1 MRSPAHNAFLGLVL
15 AGWGLASCVP
25 GPVTARGH
33 DIGQDRRS
41 ETDWRDNFYGIRAV
55 GSEGTRLEI
64 QLEPGLEVRARA
76 VLVQRGSTW
85 TTTTSHCPRLT
96 NALEAFR
103 QLPALKPG
111 PAALQPD
118 LPAAIPV
125 PPRPTGGE
133 SWTIRTSAY
142 APNWSSNEIV
152 LHGLGG
158 PYPFW
163 VGETVEVIKAC
174 DPSPA

>member
-1 MRSPAHNAFLGLVL
+1 MLNPVLNHALRLVFAGCLVSSCAPVLAATQDQVPDQGRSPQ
-15 AGWGLASCVP
+15 
-25 GPVTARGH
+25 
-33 DIGQDRRS
+33 I
-41 ETDWRDNFYGIRAV
+41 DWRENFYGIRAD
-55 GSEGTRLEI
+55 GSQGTRLEI
-64 QLEPGLEVRARA
+64 QFEPGLEVRARA
-76 VLVQRGSTW
+76 VLVQDASTW
-85 TTTTSHCPRLT
+85 TATTSDCPRLT
-96 NALEAFR
+96 AALEAFR
-103 QLPALKPG
+103 QLPPLKPG
-111 PAALQPD
+111 PAALQPN

-163 VGETVEVIKAC
+163 VGDTVEVIKAC
-174 DPSPA
+174 ASSPS